1 MKAMKRNKF
10 IGACAALLFAF
21 TSCSDHPDFLFKDF
35 FVSVADENGAESS
48 RVLSTANNLVITY
61 YFNLVSEELTEPLT
75 VYFDVVIG
83 DGLQENVDFE
93 FQTANRSV
101 TFNPGIYQRPFRI
114 NYLKHEVDPSKDNTI
129 KIVIRE
135 TSDPN
140 ITIGYPGPNHKF
152 STHEITIYNQ

>member
-1 MKAMKRNKF
+1 MKRLIF
-10 IGACAALLFAF
+10 RLCLLLACLGT
-21 TSCSDHPDFLFKDF
+21 TSCQDQLNIMFKDF
-35 FVSVADENGAESS
+35 FVTVVDESGAGTS
-48 RVLSTANNLVITY
+48 RVLSSANNMVVTY

-75 VYFDVVIG
+75 LYFDVEIG

-129 KIVIRE
+129 KIVIKE

>member
-1 MKAMKRNKF
+1 MAKSNNIKILLALS
-10 IGACAALLFAF
+10 ALLAL
-21 TSCSDHPDFLFKDF
+21 TACSDRPDRVFRDF
-35 FVSVADENGAESS
+35 FVSVADETGSQTS
-48 RVLSTANNLVITY
+48 RVLSTANNLVVTY
-61 YFNLVSEELTEPLT
+61 YFNLVSEELEEPLT

-129 KIVIRE
+129 KIVIKE

>member
-1 MKAMKRNKF
+1 MVNNK
-10 IGACAALLFAF
+10 IIKLLALVTCVAGLTACN
-21 TSCSDHPDFLFKDF
+21 DRPDRVFKDF
-35 FVSVADENGAESS
+35 FVSVADENGSQTS
-48 RVLSTANNLVITY
+48 RVLSTANNMVVTY

-75 VYFDVVIG
+75 LYFDVVIG

-114 NYLKHEVDPSKDNTI
+114 NYLKHVVDESKDTTI
-129 KIVIRE
+129 KIVIKE